1 MADNVAITA
10 GSGTSVATDDVA
22 GIHFQRVKLVDG
34 AADSAAAIPGDAA
47 NGLDVDVTRVQ
58 GTVAVS
64 AASLPLPSGAA
75 TAAKQPALGTAGA
88 SSADVITVQGVA
100 SMTALKVDGAAVTQ
114 PVSAASLPLP
124 SGAATAAKQ
133 PAPGTAGTPSADVL
147 TVQGAASMTA
157 LKVDGA
163 AVTQPVSGTV
173 TANLA
178 AGTNTNEVVGDA
190 AHGAAVAGN
199 PVLSGREARTSDGT
213 AVSNGQAVRAIADT
227 LGKQIVIQGAVH
239 DLYTSGRANITNTTA
254 ADVIAAAGAGIRIAV
269 TSVLVTN
276 AHATVATKVEIRDG
290 TTVKIQGQSAAGGG
304 GFALS
309 GGGTPLFIATA
320 NTAVTA
326 RCATTG
332 ADVDVSISGYRIA
345 N

>member
-34 AADSAAAIPGDAA
+34 TADSAAAIPGDAT

-75 TAAKQPALGTAGA
+75 TAAKQPALGTAGTP
-88 SSADVITVQGVA
+88 SADVITVQGVA
-100 SMTALKVDGAAVTQ
+100 SMTALKVDG
-114 PVSAASLPLP
+114 S
-124 SGAATAAKQ
+124 
-133 PAPGTAGTPSADVL
+133 
-147 TVQGAASMTA
+147 
-157 LKVDGA
+157 

-199 PVLSGREARTSDGT
+199 PVLSGREARTTDGT
-213 AVSNGQAVRAIADT
+213 AVGNGQAVRAIADT

-239 DLYTSGRANITNTTA
+239 DLYTSGKATYTNTTA
-254 ADVIAAAGAGIRIAV
+254 ADVIAAAGAGVRIAV

-276 AHATVATKVEIRDG
+276 AHATVGTKVEIRDG
-290 TTVKIQGQSAAGGG
+290 TTVKIQGQSAAAGG
-304 GFALS
+304 GFAMS
-309 GGGTPLFIATA
+309 GGGTPLFISTA

-332 ADVDVSISGYRIA
+332 ADVDVNISGYKIA

>member
-34 AADSAAAIPGDAA
+34 TADSAAAIPGDAT

-75 TAAKQPALGTAGA
+75 TAAKQPALGTAGTP
-88 SSADVITVQGVA
+88 SADVITVQGVA
-100 SMTALKVDGAAVTQ
+100 SMTALKVDGSAVTQ
-114 PVSAASLPLP
+114 S
-124 SGAATAAKQ
+124 
-133 PAPGTAGTPSADVL
+133 
-147 TVQGAASMTA
+147 
-157 LKVDGA
+157 
-163 AVTQPVSGTV
+163 VSGTV

-213 AVSNGQAVRAIADT
+213 AVGNGQAVRAIADT

-239 DLYTSGRANITNTTA
+239 DLYTSGKATYTNTTA
-254 ADVIAAAGAGIRIAV
+254 ADVIAAAGAGVRIAV

-276 AHATVATKVEIRDG
+276 AHATVGTKVEIRDG
-290 TTVKIQGQSAAGGG
+290 TTVKIQGQSAAAGG
-304 GFALS
+304 GFAMS
-309 GGGTPLFIATA
+309 GGGTPLFISTA

-332 ADVDVSISGYRIA
+332 ADVDVNISGYKIA

>member
-34 AADSAAAIPGDAA
+34 TADSAAAIPGDAT

-75 TAAKQPALGTAGA
+75 TAAKQPALGTAGTP
-88 SSADVITVQGVA
+88 SADVITVQGVA
-100 SMTALKVDGAAVTQ
+100 SMTALKTDGSAVTQ
-114 PVSAASLPLP
+114 PVSASSLPLP
-124 SGAATAAKQ
+124 SGASTAAKQ
-133 PAPGTAGTPSADVL
+133 PALGTAGTPSADVL
-147 TVQGAASMTA
+147 TIQGAASMTA
-157 LKVDGA
+157 LKVDGS

-178 AGTNTNEVVGDA
+178 ASTNTIEVVGDA
-190 AHGAAVAGN
+190 AHGATVAGN
-199 PVLSGREARTSDGT
+199 PVLSGREGRTSDGT
-213 AVSNGQAVRAIADT
+213 AVGNGQAVRAIADT

-239 DLYTSGRANITNTTA
+239 DLYTSGKATYTNTTA

-276 AHATVATKVEIRDG
+276 AHATVGTKVEIRDG
-290 TTVKIQGQSAAGGG
+290 TTVKIQAQAAPAGGG
-304 GFALS
+304 FS
-309 GGGTPLFIATA
+309 MNGGGTPLFISAA
-320 NTAVTA
+320 NAAVTA

-332 ADVDVSISGYRIA
+332 ADVDVSIAGYKIG

>member
-10 GSGTSVATDDVA
+10 GAGTSVATDDVA
-22 GIHFQRVKLVDG
+22 GIHFQRIKLVDG
-34 AADSAAAIPGDAA
+34 TADSAVAIPGDAA

-75 TAAKQPALGTAGA
+75 TAAKQPALGTAGTP
-88 SSADVITVQGVA
+88 SAEVITVQGVA
-100 SMTALKVDGAAVTQ
+100 SMTALKVDG
-114 PVSAASLPLP
+114 S
-124 SGAATAAKQ
+124 
-133 PAPGTAGTPSADVL
+133 
-147 TVQGAASMTA
+147 
-157 LKVDGA
+157 

-213 AVSNGQAVRAIADT
+213 AVGNGQAVRAIADT

-239 DLYTSGRANITNTTA
+239 DLYTSGKATYTNTTA
-254 ADVIAAAGAGIRIAV
+254 ADVIAAAGAGVRIAV

-276 AHATVATKVEIRDG
+276 AHATVGTKVEIRDG
-290 TTVKIQGQSAAGGG
+290 TTVKIQAQAAPAGGG
-304 GFALS
+304 FS
-309 GGGTPLFIATA
+309 MNGGGTPLFISTA

-326 RCATTG
+326 RCATG
-332 ADVDVSISGYRIA
+332 ADIDVSISGYKIG

>member
-34 AADSAAAIPGDAA
+34 TADSAAAIPGDAT

-75 TAAKQPALGTAGA
+75 TAAKQPALGTAGTP
-88 SSADVITVQGVA
+88 SADVITVQGVA
-100 SMTALKVDGAAVTQ
+100 SMTALKVDG
-114 PVSAASLPLP
+114 S
-124 SGAATAAKQ
+124 
-133 PAPGTAGTPSADVL
+133 
-147 TVQGAASMTA
+147 
-157 LKVDGA
+157 

-199 PVLSGREARTSDGT
+199 PVLSGREARTTDGT
-213 AVSNGQAVRAIADT
+213 TVGNGQAVRAIADT

-239 DLYTSGRANITNTTA
+239 DLYTSGKATYTNTTA
-254 ADVIAAAGAGIRIAV
+254 ADVIAAAGAGVRIAV

-276 AHATVATKVEIRDG
+276 AHATVGTKVEIRDG
-290 TTVKIQGQSAAGGG
+290 TTVKIQGQSAAAGG
-304 GFALS
+304 GFAMS
-309 GGGTPLFIATA
+309 GGGTPLFISTA

-332 ADVDVSISGYRIA
+332 ADVDVNISGYKIA